1 MGTWM
6 AETCRW
12 LLYNKITFI
21 KPNCILFVFLI
32 NVIQV
37 TGCCEYCRLNK
48 RAGPVKCVINPC
60 PAGELLAFQGLC
72 FTQLAV
78 WFVSYVSQVVD
89 KIILCK
95 PLPRIHSKALYSPM
109 NSESLYGET
118 KKLWESAIDSLSW
131 ICLRVFR
138 ETVKPPSMIDS
149 LRLRATNMKACKQFC
164 LKVSFWYVVARTG
177 LLDGETVAVTLH
189 FM

>member
-118 KKLWESAIDSLSW
+118 KKLWEW
-131 ICLRVFR
+131 HWFR
-138 ETVKPPSMIDS
+138 IVSIIA
-149 LRLRATNMKACKQFC
+149 LGLGHQRLGPRYRHTNTKSH
-164 LKVSFWYVVARTG
+164 VNN
-177 LLDGETVAVTLH
+177 
-189 FM
+189 